1 MQCGHKEYGSGPPS
15 EGPTSKA
22 ALQGTGMKSNLKWY
36 AMRAAMFL
44 GSTAAALALF
54 TDHARRW

>member
-1 MQCGHKEYGSGPPS
+1 
-15 EGPTSKA
+15 
-22 ALQGTGMKSNLKWY
+22 MKSNLKWY

-44 GSTAAALALF
+44 GSSAAALAIF